1 MENGDKKMII
11 SRQGNIFTAWLI
23 WHFYEMPRFL
33 LEVWKNYIL
42 FASNYFS
49 LPVLLGSLFAPW
61 HKYRWDY
68 PKGINVAGF
77 LNTLI
82 SNSFSRFMGA
92 LMRIFLIFA
101 GILFQIFVLVAGL
114 IIFLFWILTLLIII
128 AGFLFL
134 YGFQF

>member
-1 MENGDKKMII
+1 MEVSSKKNII
-11 SRQGNIFTAWLI
+11 TLWFVWQ
-23 WHFYEMPRFL
+23 FYEMPKFL
-33 LEVWKNYIL
+33 LGIWKNYIL

-49 LPVLLGSLFAPW
+49 LPVLLKSLFSPW
-61 HKYRWDY
+61 RKYRWDY
-68 PKGINVAGF
+68 PKGINVTGF

-92 LMRIFLIFA
+92 LMRILLIVC
-101 GILFQIFVLVAGL
+101 GILFQIFVLAVGL
-114 IIFLFWILTLLIII
+114 LVFLFWILVPFIII